1 MNPWLIIATIIAI
14 IPIFLLKQFILTNNY
29 LYIILSLCAYSIL
42 IVSYIN
48 LFRNNQ
54 VSSIYVLLQIL
65 QILLVVIVSLLFY
78 NEHIK
83 LAQIIG
89 IILGS
94 VAIYLLS

>member
-1 MNPWLIIATIIAI
+1 MNHWLIIATIIAI
-14 IPIFLLKQFILTNNY
+14 IPIFLLKQYILTNNY
-29 LYIILSLCAYSIL
+29 LYIVLSLCTYSIL
-42 IVSYIN
+42 IISYIN

-65 QILLVVIVSLLFY
+65 QIFLVVSVSLLFY

-83 LAQIIG
+83 LSQLVG

-94 VAIYLLS
+94 VAIYLLT